1 MNTKKTIWI
10 VIVVAALAAA
20 FFVGRYFGQSDSAP
34 ADIAERPVAEQPTT
48 VEIVKDTAEVP
59 TETVR
64 QDEVR
69 QDPAV
74 KPVNERSFKELQQDV
89 LERCNQLETSRGYI
103 QGYELKNGLYQRLL
117 AVMKNV
123 AYTPPVVSGETQDLY
138 TLLSNASHFYRV
150 MGKDNLL
157 LLRDILN
164 HEHAAIESDMEL
176 VFNYLLKGSHSSLSM
191 LKLEHLYEYAAYFL
205 NTLGGSS
212 YLARRDIKT
221 ATLVRYYAVLVIH
234 EADLQ
239 GLNRHGI
246 DILPSLEL
254 VRADLQ
260 QQNDLAGAEGYL
272 KNLAK
277 IRAGY
282 KR

>member
-1 MNTKKTIWI
+1 M
-10 VIVVAALAAA
+10 
-20 FFVGRYFGQSDSAP
+20 
-34 ADIAERPVAEQPTT
+34 
-48 VEIVKDTAEVP
+48 
-59 TETVR
+59 
-64 QDEVR
+64 
-69 QDPAV
+69 
-74 KPVNERSFKELQQDV
+74 
-89 LERCNQLETSRGYI
+89 
-103 QGYELKNGLYQRLL
+103 
-117 AVMKNV
+117 